1 MEKGQYPGGASKV
14 SACIQG
20 IIWRTFFRRKWR
32 KQFLCADVYQF
43 PYLGMFVAADY
54 TGEKIWKYTPSQIVS
69 QIEYQPDIMGG
80 KW

>member
-1 MEKGQYPGGASKV
+1 MYTGDYMENILQKKGGS
-14 SACIQG
+14 S
-20 IIWRTFFRRKWR
+20 FFARMFIS
-32 KQFLCADVYQF
+32 FLIF
-43 PYLGMFVAADY
+43 GMFVAADY

>member
-1 MEKGQYPGGASKV
+1 MYTGDYMENILQKKMAEAV
-14 SACIQG
+14 
-20 IIWRTFFRRKWR
+20 F
-32 KQFLCADVYQF
+32 CADVYQF
-43 PYLGMFVAADY
+43 PYLWDVCGGRY